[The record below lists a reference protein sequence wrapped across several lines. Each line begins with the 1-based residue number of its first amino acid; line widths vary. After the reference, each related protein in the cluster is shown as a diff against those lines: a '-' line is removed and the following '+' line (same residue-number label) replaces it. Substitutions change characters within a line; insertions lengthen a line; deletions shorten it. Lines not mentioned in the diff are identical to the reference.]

1 MTKNQCQQFSS
12 SFQKSTTI
20 SIFLVILVLF
30 ANVYVLLFPDLIFKP
45 LVIALVV
52 SFVLKCSINFMRRV
66 KNPRVI
72 AVVTLDDS
80 CKPDFIRY
88 SNWMLLHRKA
98 ETNLHFDGWFLVSP
112 DSELLCCAKFC
123 LAYIEKY
130 CTLHYKMQ
138 RFL

>member
-1 MTKNQCQQFSS
+1 VT
-12 SFQKSTTI
+12 
-20 SIFLVILVLF
+20 LVLF
-30 ANVYVLLFPDLIFKP
+30 ANVYVLLFPDLIVKP

-52 SFVLKCSINFMRRV
+52 SFVLKCSINVIRRV
-66 KNPRVI
+66 KNPRII
-72 AVVTLDDS
+72 AVVIREDS
-80 CKPDFIRY
+80 CKPDFIR
-88 SNWMLLHRKA
+88 HRKT

-112 DSELLCCAKFC
+112 DSELLRCAKFC